1 MLSPM
6 NLVYNWYN
14 LANIFL
20 PIGCTVLL
28 RKVRWQ
34 AGSLYLVN
42 KLIPNTNC
50 FIFSTH

>member
-20 PIGCTVLL
+20 PIGYMVLNEGEMAGWFFVPG
-28 RKVRWQ
+28 KQ
-34 AGSLYLVN
+34 ADTKY
-42 KLIPNTNC
+42 
-50 FIFSTH
+50 